1 MLKTD
6 LITIGEVVKAQGI
19 KGELKV
25 IPLTENQQRFSEL
38 KRIIW
43 SEANGNLKEYQ
54 VAGYRPLNQFVLLKL
69 VGIDDLTTAEALGRG
84 YLYIPK
90 SERPNLPPG
99 RYYYDEIISLKVWT
113 VLDDYLGVI
122 TDILET
128 GSNDVY
134 VVEKD
139 SFEILI
145 PALKSVIQEISL
157 AEGKMVVS
165 LPPGLV
171 ED

>member
-25 IPLTENQQRFSEL
+25 LPLTENPHRFGDL

-43 SEANGNLKEYQ
+43 LTTDGIQKEYQ
-54 VAGYRPLNQFVLLKL
+54 VSGYRLYNQFVLLKL
-69 VGIDDLTTAEALGRG
+69 VGIDDLTAAEALGRG

-90 SERPNLPPG
+90 SERPKLPPG
-99 RYYYDEIISLKVWT
+99 RYYHDEIIGLEVWT
-113 VLDDYLGVI
+113 VSGEYLGVI
-122 TDILET
+122 KSILET

-134 VVEKD
+134 SVVKD
-139 SFEILI
+139 SSEILI

-157 AEGKMVVS
+157 VEQKMVVE